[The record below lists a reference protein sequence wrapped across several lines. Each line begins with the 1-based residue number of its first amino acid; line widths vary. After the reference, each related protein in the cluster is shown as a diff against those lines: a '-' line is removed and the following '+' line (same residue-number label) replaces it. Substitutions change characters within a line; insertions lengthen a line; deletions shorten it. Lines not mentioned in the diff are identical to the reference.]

1 MHIYSAPA
9 AAKVGCLI
17 LLAQGAMAQVAPEV
31 CVGVGDIVQV
41 SVFEA
46 SDAGTQSGNYVT
58 LPSQS
63 IDARGTFAVPFAGDI
78 KAAGR
83 SLPEIRR
90 EVEAKLA
97 KRAIGPRVEIAL
109 VKQNSTGQCLP

>member
-1 MHIYSAPA
+1 MM
-9 AAKVGCLI
+9 
-17 LLAQGAMAQVAPEV
+17 LLAQGAVAQVAPV
-31 CVGVGDIVQV
+31 ICVGVGDVVQV
-41 SVFEA
+41 SIFEA
-46 SDAGTQSGNYVT
+46 SGAGEQSGNYVT

-90 EVEAKLA
+90 EIEAKLA
-97 KRAIGPRVEIAL
+97 KRAIEPRVDIAL